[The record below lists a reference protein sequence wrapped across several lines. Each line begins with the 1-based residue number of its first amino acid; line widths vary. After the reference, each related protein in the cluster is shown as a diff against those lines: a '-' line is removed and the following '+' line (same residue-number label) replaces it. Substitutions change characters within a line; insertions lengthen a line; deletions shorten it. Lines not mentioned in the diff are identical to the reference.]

1 MISAW
6 TPPNSPRSPCS
17 RGSRTPQLKQIGS
30 WADEIDVDTGYH
42 LIRRDGFGYEFFAI
56 IDGTAEVMD
65 GERHLADLSAGDFF
79 GEMALLDEERRSASV
94 RATSP
99 MRLMVMTRQEFHSMI
114 AAVPGARRA
123 DPREGRRAARQ
134 QRALATHEPTRPA
147 VALRRARC
155 GWPMRTHR

>member
-1 MISAW
+1 MDAANLTQIALFEGLSDA
-6 TPPNSPRSPCS
+6 
-17 RGSRTPQLKQIGS
+17 QLKQISG

-114 AAVPGARRA
+114 AAVPALDERIRAEVAERLDNSAR
-123 DPREGRRAARQ
+123 
-134 QRALATHEPTRPA
+134 
-147 VALRRARC
+147 
-155 GWPMRTHR
+155 

>member
-1 MISAW
+1 MDAANLIQIALFDGLSDA
-6 TPPNSPRSPCS
+6 
-17 RGSRTPQLKQIGS
+17 QLKQISG

-65 GERHLADLSAGDFF
+65 GERHLADLSAGDVADAAD
-79 GEMALLDEERRSASV
+79 GDDAAGVPLDDRGGA
-94 RATSP
+94 
-99 MRLMVMTRQEFHSMI
+99 
-114 AAVPGARRA
+114 GARRA

-134 QRALATHEPTRPA
+134 QRALAHEPTRPA

-155 GWPMRTHR
+155 EWPKRTHR